1 MGKAVALIYPTQG
14 HIAPALGVISELVA
28 RGESVVFYGTGRS
41 RQKIEKTGAQFRFYG
56 HGHDEFSPTPP
67 TDGLLTDMSRLL
79 ALTERLLPK
88 LLADLRAATPGYLL
102 IDTKSLW
109 GRLVGQILKIPAITL
124 SVVFA
129 IQAESIGVPDLAR
142 FLYNGAS
149 GEKLLR
155 GLQEFS
161 RYAAASQQI
170 DRRYGTVGPGIIEY
184 LGNPQPLNIIFTS
197 REFQLQGNA
206 FDDRYQFVG
215 PSIPP
220 ERDGAGGFPMDW
232 LKPDVPLIY
241 IALGTTFNRAPEFY
255 RKCLLAFADMPVQ
268 VVLST
273 GLGGVEDLGR
283 APANFQIREFVPQ
296 VPLLRQARVFV
307 THGGMNSANEAL
319 YCGVPMVVIP
329 QAGDQHLV
337 ASRIAELGAGVTIPP
352 NAVSVAGL
360 REAVTTVLACSD
372 FRQRANELAV
382 SMKEAG
388 GYQRAASLVLNHSA
402 LHARRE
408 IEALRRAPETI
419 CGQFAEPSTGSR
431 IPR

>member
-14 HIAPALGVISELVA
+14 HIAPAIGVVSELVA
-28 RGESVVFYGTGRS
+28 CGESVVFYGTGRS
-41 RQKIEKTGAQFRFYG
+41 RQKIEDTGAQYRFYG

-67 TDGLLTDMSRLL
+67 TEGLFSDMSRLL
-79 ALTERLLPK
+79 ALTERLLPN
-88 LLADLRAATPGYLL
+88 LLADLRALAPDYLL

-109 GRLVGQILKIPAITL
+109 GRLVGQVLKVPAITL

-129 IQAESIGVPDLAR
+129 IQPKSIGVPDLAR
-142 FLYNGAS
+142 FLYNGAT
-149 GEKLLR
+149 GENLLR

-161 RYAAASQQI
+161 RYTAASRQV
-170 DRRYGTVGPGIIEY
+170 DRRYGTESPGIIEY

-220 ERDGAGGFPMDW
+220 QRDLTDGFPMDW
-232 LKPDVPLIY
+232 LKPDRPLIY
-241 IALGTTFNRAPEFY
+241 VSLGTTYHQVPEFY
-255 RKCLLAFADMPVQ
+255 RACLQAFAEMPVQ

-273 GLGGVEDLGR
+273 GPGGMKDLG
-283 APANFQIREFVPQ
+283 PEPDNFLIRKSVPQ
-296 VPLLRQARVFV
+296 VPLLRRASVFV

-337 ASRIAELGAGVTIPP
+337 ASRIAELGAGLTIR
-352 NAVSVAGL
+352 AAEVSVERL
-360 REAVTTVLACSD
+360 RETVTRVLACSN
-372 FRQRANELAV
+372 FRQRSQELAV
-382 SMKEAG
+382 SMKEGG
-388 GYQRAASLVLNHSA
+388 GYRRAARLILNQAVLDA
-402 LHARRE
+402 
-408 IEALRRAPETI
+408 T
-419 CGQFAEPSTGSR
+419 TGDGR
-431 IPR
+431 